1 MLKAEDSYLR
11 RVRLNSQGYD
21 AQGCYYGTG
30 APLYRAEAFWRSP
43 DSGAWQSECHEFRGM
58 TRDNAKRAAQEHFAV
73 ICGVEVK
80 FR

>member
-1 MLKAEDSYLR
+1 
-11 RVRLNSQGYD
+11 
-21 AQGCYYGTG
+21 
-30 APLYRAEAFWRSP
+30 
-43 DSGAWQSECHEFRGM
+43 M